1 MGDEKSKKRMKDM
14 VHGEVTKMFEAV
26 LDYVQVAC
34 PAPDAFKVLRAKIL
48 RVGNDCSRTIR
59 KEIDN
64 YDVEYT
70 LLSEEI
76 IEVNQNRK

>member
-1 MGDEKSKKRMKDM
+1 MGDEKSKKRMKEM

-34 PAPDAFKVLRAKIL
+34 PAPEAFKVLRAKIL
-48 RVGNDCSRTIR
+48 RVGNDCSRSIR

-64 YDVEYT
+64 YGIEYT
-70 LLSEEI
+70 SLGEEI
-76 IEVNQNRK
+76 IEVSRK